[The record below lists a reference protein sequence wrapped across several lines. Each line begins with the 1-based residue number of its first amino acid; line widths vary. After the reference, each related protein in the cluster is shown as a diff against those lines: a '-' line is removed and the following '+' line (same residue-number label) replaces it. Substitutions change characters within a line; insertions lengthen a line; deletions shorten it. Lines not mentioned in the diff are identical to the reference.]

1 MLTRL
6 SAHICQTRTIVAIP
20 TSKTRIHA
28 PFLLLV
34 AGLMAAALIGCSS
47 EPSNLGQYK
56 KGRTLH
62 FSVVSVER
70 TPELRYS
77 TCDVLAGSNPP
88 VCDPAG
94 TERNWAIAPSAEG
107 LELVLVRARVE
118 NHTAVSAIL
127 HVDRTGAE
135 LRDVANSVYRPL
147 SIYESAWRDFRGES
161 EALVRM
167 DAGECFDGPRTL
179 LDVGSEVRWL
189 SEADEVQYIDF
200 EDPAVFGSPQGR
212 AEIAPGTSLSRAV
225 SEAGTYHYVCGGSD
239 GPEWPAQVR
248 VADPQVSYDY
258 IERTTTFLQ
267 GSFELLQG
275 HGLDGFLI
283 FEAPIGT
290 EFRDV
295 RWRAGDSI
303 TFGF

>member
-1 MLTRL
+1 MIPRL
-6 SAHICQTRTIVAIP
+6 PAHISQTRTIVVIP
-20 TSKTRIHA
+20 IPKTRPHA
-28 PFLLLV
+28 PLFLLFV
-34 AGLMAAALIGCSS
+34 GLMVAALIGCSS
-47 EPSNLGQYK
+47 ESSNLGQYK

-77 TCDVLAGSNPP
+77 TCDVLEGSNPP

-94 TERNWAIAPSAEG
+94 TERNWSIAPSAEG

-127 HVDRTGAE
+127 LVDRTGAE
-135 LRDVANSVYRPL
+135 LRDVANSVYRPI
-147 SIYESAWRDFRGES
+147 SIGDSAWRDFRGAP

-179 LDVGSEVRWL
+179 LDVGSQVRWQ
-189 SEADEVQYIDF
+189 SESEDVQYLTLDNWTL
-200 EDPAVFGSPQGR
+200 
-212 AEIAPGTSLSRAV
+212 GTSPDERVEVPPGQSLSFTPDR
-225 SEAGTYHYVCGGSD
+225 SGTYSYMCSD
-239 GPEWPAQVR
+239 SQGVEFSAELW
-248 VADPQVSYDY
+248 VADPEVTYDY

-283 FEAPIGT
+283 FEAPVGA

>member
-1 MLTRL
+1 M
-6 SAHICQTRTIVAIP
+6 AIP
-20 TSKTRIHA
+20 TSKSGFA
-28 PFLLLV
+28 VSFLVFVMALLL
-34 AGLMAAALIGCSS
+34 ASLLACAS
-47 EPSNLGQYK
+47 ESSNLGQYK

-88 VCDPAG
+88 ACDPSG
-94 TERNWAIAPSAEG
+94 KERDWVIAPSAEG
-107 LELVLVRARVE
+107 LELVLVRAKVE

-127 HVDRTGAE
+127 HVDRTGVE
-135 LRDVANSVYRPL
+135 LRDVANGVYRPI
-147 SIYESAWRDFRGES
+147 SVSESAWRDFRGES
-161 EALVRM
+161 EGLVRM
-167 DAGECFDGPRTL
+167 DLGECYDGPRTL
-179 LDVGSEVRWL
+179 IDAGAAVRWQ
-189 SEADEVQYIDF
+189 SEAEGVQYIDF
-200 EDPAVFGSPQGR
+200 ENAAVVGIPQGR
-212 AEIAPGTSLSRAV
+212 AEIAPGASVSRTID
-225 SEAGTYHYVCGGSD
+225 EAGTYPYVCGSPGA
-239 GPEWPAQVR
+239 PEWPAELWA
-248 VADPQVSYDY
+248 ADPEVTYDY
-258 IERTTTFLQ
+258 IKRTTAFLQ

>member
-1 MLTRL
+1 MIRRL
-6 SAHICQTRTIVAIP
+6 PAHIIQARTIVVMP
-20 TSKTRIHA
+20 TPTIRLHSS
-28 PFLLLV
+28 FLLLFV
-34 AGLMAAALIGCSS
+34 GLMAAALIGCTS
-47 EPSNLGQYK
+47 ESSNLGQYK

-77 TCDVLAGSNPP
+77 TCDALVGSNPP

-94 TERNWAIAPSAEG
+94 MERNWSILPSAEG

-147 SIYESAWRDFRGES
+147 SIGDTAWRDFRGAS

-179 LDVGSEVRWL
+179 LDLGSAVRWQ
-189 SEADEVQYIDF
+189 SEADEVQYLTLNNWTL
-200 EDPAVFGSPQGR
+200 
-212 AEIAPGTSLSRAV
+212 GTSPDEPVAVPPGESLSFTPDR
-225 SEAGTYHYVCGGSD
+225 SGMYPYMCSD
-239 GPEWPAQVR
+239 SQATEFPAELW
-248 VADPQVSYDY
+248 VADPKVTYDY
-258 IERTTTFLQ
+258 IQRTTTFLQ

-283 FEAPIGT
+283 FEAPIGA

>member
-1 MLTRL
+1 M
-6 SAHICQTRTIVAIP
+6 AHFFQTRNIVAIP
-20 TSKTRIHA
+20 TPKTG
-28 PFLLLV
+28 FLPLSLLV
-34 AGLMAAALIGCSS
+34 LVFLVLAGLMACTSGS
-47 EPSNLGQYK
+47 SNLGQYK

-94 TERNWAIAPSAEG
+94 EQRAWSIAPSAEG
-107 LELVLVRARVE
+107 MELVLVRAKVE
-118 NHTAVSAIL
+118 NHTAVSAIIN
-127 HVDRTGAE
+127 VDRTGAE
-135 LRDVANSVYRPL
+135 LRDVANGVYRP
-147 SIYESAWRDFRGES
+147 IAIGDSAWRDFRGRS

-167 DAGECFDGPRTL
+167 DLGECFDGPRTL
-179 LDVGSEVRWL
+179 LDVGSAVRW
-189 SEADEVQYIDF
+189 Q
-200 EDPAVFGSPQGR
+200 
-212 AEIAPGTSLSRAV
+212 
-225 SEAGTYHYVCGGSD
+225 SEAGGIQYLTFDNWTLGASPDERVEVPPGQSLTSTFDRAGTYSYRCGDSQAVD
-239 GPEWPAQVR
+239 FAAELW
-248 VADPQVSYDY
+248 VADPEVTYDY
-258 IERTTTFLQ
+258 IKRTTTFLQ

-283 FEAPIGT
+283 FEAPVGT

>member
-1 MLTRL
+1 M
-6 SAHICQTRTIVAIP
+6 AHFFQTRNIVAIP
-20 TSKTRIHA
+20 TPKTG
-28 PFLLLV
+28 FLPLSLLV
-34 AGLMAAALIGCSS
+34 LVFLVLAGLMACTS
-47 EPSNLGQYK
+47 ESSNLGQYK

-94 TERNWAIAPSAEG
+94 EQRAWSIAPSAEG
-107 LELVLVRARVE
+107 MELVLVRAKVE

-127 HVDRTGAE
+127 NVDRTGAE
-135 LRDVANSVYRPL
+135 LRDVANGVYRPI
-147 SIYESAWRDFRGES
+147 SVGDSAWRDFRGQP

-167 DAGECFDGPRTL
+167 DLGECFDGPRTL
-179 LDVGSEVRWL
+179 LDVGSAVRWQ
-189 SEADEVQYIDF
+189 SEAEGIQYLTFDNWTLGVSPDE
-200 EDPAVFGSPQGR
+200 R
-212 AEIAPGTSLSRAV
+212 AEVPAGQSLTSTFDR
-225 SEAGTYHYVCGGSD
+225 AGTYRYRCGDSEAVD
-239 GPEWPAQVR
+239 FPAELW
-248 VADPQVSYDY
+248 VADPEVTYDF
-258 IERTTTFLQ
+258 IKRTTTFLQ

-283 FEAPIGT
+283 FEAPVGT

>member
-1 MLTRL
+1 MIPLL
-6 SAHICQTRTIVAIP
+6 PAHISQTRTIVVIP
-20 TSKTRIHA
+20 TPKTRLLA
-28 PFLLLV
+28 LLLV
-34 AGLMAAALIGCSS
+34 LLVGLMAAGLTGCAS
-47 EPSNLGQYK
+47 ESSNLGQYK

-94 TERNWAIAPSAEG
+94 VERNWSIAPSAEG
-107 LELVLVRARVE
+107 MELVLVRARVE
-118 NHTAVSAIL
+118 NHTAVSAII

-147 SIYESAWRDFRGES
+147 SIGDSAWRDFRGAS

-179 LDVGSEVRWL
+179 LDAGSAVRWQ
-189 SEADEVQYIDF
+189 SEANEVQYLTFDNW
-200 EDPAVFGSPQGR
+200 PV
-212 AEIAPGTSLSRAV
+212 GTSPGERVAV
-225 SEAGTYHYVCGGSD
+225 PPGQSFSFTVDRSGMYSYTCGDSQAAD
-239 GPEWPAQVR
+239 FPAELW
-248 VADPQVSYDY
+248 VADPEVTYDY

-283 FEAPIGT
+283 FEAPIGA